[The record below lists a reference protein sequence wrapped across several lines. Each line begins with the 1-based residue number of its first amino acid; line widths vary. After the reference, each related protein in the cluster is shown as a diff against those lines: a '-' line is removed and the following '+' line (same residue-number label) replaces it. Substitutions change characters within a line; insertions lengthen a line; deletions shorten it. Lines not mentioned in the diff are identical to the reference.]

1 VANVAPASQ
10 FTRFAWSRYL
20 IVELAKHLVEV
31 EEPDISWIEAVKKE
45 QQEAAAT

>member
-1 VANVAPASQ
+1 MANVAPASQ

-20 IVELAKHLVEV
+20 IVELAKHLVE
-31 EEPDISWIEAVKKE
+31 EPDISWIEAVKKE